1 MSTSDLAIQFWEGKS
16 YGRALKL
23 EPAWIALTR
32 VIEQNQGSYLK
43 RAMAE
48 VERIQTVQRVC
59 PGSDLGMKIAM
70 STQHPRRTGGP
81 PLRRIE
87 AGGAASTASNEPPT
101 RGEGGDRFR
110 SSDEEANAFAVVS
123 KERGDFDPPYGRSLA
138 PDVMWAKHPAFPTF
152 AVTRTPTTPSP
163 SV

>member
-1 MSTSDLAIQFWEGKS
+1 MLTTLLALSAPFQSGSSSGVERKLPKLDVAGSIPVSRSILPASTLYRFHALSPRLNHTMSTSDLAIQFWEGKS

-70 STQHPRRTGGP
+70 STQHPR
-81 PLRRIE
+81 
-87 AGGAASTASNEPPT
+87 
-101 RGEGGDRFR
+101 
-110 SSDEEANAFAVVS
+110 
-123 KERGDFDPPYGRSLA
+123 
-138 PDVMWAKHPAFPTF
+138 
-152 AVTRTPTTPSP
+152 
-163 SV
+163 